1 MNDIPSATSA
11 NFAERVRE
19 TIQIMMG
26 KRGDSLDRVVTL
38 RDLVASGFASVRGS
52 VTGASPIP
60 LSPGDALTAEP
71 DLTPPP
77 TPTNLAATAAISNI
91 IITHDA
97 PQYSRRLTKRC
108 S

>member
-1 MNDIPSATSA
+1 MNDIPQATSA

-19 TIQIMMG
+19 TIQIMLG

-52 VTGASPIP
+52 ISGASPIP
-60 LSPGDALTAEP
+60 LTPGTALADTP
-71 DLTPPP
+71 DMTPPP
-77 TPTNLAATAAISNI
+77 TPTNTTPRSTQLVVDMTGRSC
-91 IITHDA
+91 TG
-97 PQYSRRLTKRC
+97 S